1 MKVAIVSDHLPGF
14 HKIWSG
20 AELIAVTLHDMLK
33 KTGAEAFFLTST
45 FDANENRRYSNVFE
59 IKTPLKKYEVVLG
72 NFPVD
77 LKAIGSLHKI
87 LREQKP
93 DIVHIN
99 GKYLYLPSIIV
110 CSRLRIPFVYTVA
123 DYWLFCPRT
132 FIRKPDGS
140 RCEHYHGAECLEC
153 LGEMKEGSVK
163 KIVSRIPAPLLKIF
177 FLARKV
183 VFNHYN
189 RKVKTYVALSETS
202 KNRLV
207 DYGIPS
213 DNVRVIYHYFLK
225 ELQETNERIDPTS
238 AIFIGW
244 LSVENGI
251 HVLVDAFIKVLED
264 IPEAKL
270 YLIGTGKDRF
280 VADLKK
286 KINSNNAQNNILFLG
301 KKENAEA
308 LSIMTKCDVVVVP
321 HQWPKEFGPIVLIE
335 AAALEKPVVTSK
347 TGATHEFVSDT
358 VNGFLVEDFRNPS
371 TFAEKI
377 KYLLSNPETAKEMG
391 EKGRENVRFVFD
403 NSYADELI
411 QLYNSLIK

>member
-1 MKVAIVSDHLPGF
+1 MKVAIVSDHLPGY

-33 KTGAEAFFLTST
+33 KAGVEAFFLTST
-45 FDANENRRYSNVFE
+45 FDANENRQYSNVFE

-77 LKAIGSLHKI
+77 LRALGDLHKT
-87 LREQKP
+87 LKQQKP

-110 CSRLRIPFVYTVA
+110 CSLLNIPFVYTVA
-123 DYWLFCPRT
+123 DYFLFCPRT

-140 RCEHYHGAECLEC
+140 NCEHYHGSECYVC
-153 LGEMKEGSVK
+153 LSEMKEGSVK
-163 KIVSRIPAPLLKIF
+163 DIVSRIPVFIVKIF
-177 FLARKV
+177 FLARKAI
-183 VFNHYN
+183 FNHYN
-189 RKVKTYVALSETS
+189 KKVKTYIVLSETS
-202 KNRLV
+202 KKRLV

-213 DNVRVIYHYFLK
+213 DKVRMIYHYFLK
-225 ELQETNERIDPTS
+225 ELQETNEKIDPTS

-251 HVLVDAFIKVLED
+251 NVLVDAFIKVLKD
-264 IPEAKL
+264 LPDAKL
-270 YLIGTGKDRF
+270 YLIGTGKDKF
-280 VADLKK
+280 VAGLKE
-286 KINSNNAQNNILFLG
+286 KINNNNAQDNILFLG

-335 AAALEKPVVTSK
+335 AAALGKPVVTSK
-347 TGATHEFVSDT
+347 IGATHEFVSDKS
-358 VNGFLVEDFRNPS
+358 NGFLVENYWNPF
-371 TFAEKI
+371 TFADKI
-377 KYLLSNPETAKEMG
+377 KYLLSNPETAREMG
-391 EKGRENVRFVFD
+391 RKGKENVKFVFD
-403 NSYADELI
+403 NSYADDLIEL
-411 QLYNSLIK
+411 YKKLIK